1 MDRKIANASD
11 VAFTV
16 RSYEAGIA
24 NHVTLPTLCN
34 YMQEAAGVNAARLG
48 WGIQTLQT
56 EGHTWMLSRLHV
68 SVTRYVPWGETITVR
83 TWPSGMKGRLIAKRC
98 FLGFDEKGEELF
110 RASSEW
116 LYVDMAAQKIA
127 KLPETFA
134 DLVPPGTPG
143 FEVPDI
149 GGKFAHL
156 PSVEGSADVLTRHSD
171 LDFNDHVN
179 NVHYVEWMLEG
190 DGGRGATALPGNGS
204 HCADVTM
211 PGEIDIVFRQAAK
224 AGEAL
229 VSEFCAEGEKT
240 LHAIRRPSD
249 NAVLATAAMVG
260 SCRRDGLVGRAVAPR
275 PPDEQEAVA

>member
-1 MDRKIANASD
+1 MDEKIANASD

-34 YMQEAAGVNAARLG
+34 YMQEAAGINADNLG
-48 WGIQTLQT
+48 WGIRTLQD
-56 EGHTWMLSRLHV
+56 EGLTWMLSRLTMNV
-68 SVTRYVPWGETITVR
+68 SRYVPWGETVMVR

-98 FLGFDEKGEELF
+98 FQGFDEKGAELF

-116 LYVDMAAQKIA
+116 LYVDMKAQKIA
-127 KLPETFA
+127 KLPESFA
-134 DLVPPGTPG
+134 DLVPPGTSG
-143 FEVPDI
+143 FELPDI

-156 PSVEGSADVLTRHSD
+156 PQVDGSADIITRHSD

-179 NVHYVEWMLEG
+179 NVHYIEWMLENVACKMENG
-190 DGGRGATALPGNGS
+190 KCGGRGATAL
-204 HCADVTM
+204 

-229 VSEFCAEGEKT
+229 VSEFCFDGEKT
-240 LHAIRRPSD
+240 LHAIRRTSD
-249 NAVLATAAMVG
+249 NAILATAAMVWAKE
-260 SCRRDGLVGRAVAPR
+260 VVA
-275 PPDEQEAVA
+275 

>member
-1 MDRKIANASD
+1 MNAPLPNASD

-34 YMQEAAGVNAARLG
+34 YMQEAAGISAARLG
-48 WGIQTLQT
+48 WGIQALQA
-56 EGHTWMLSRLHV
+56 EGLTWMLSRLRV
-68 SVTRYVPWGETITVR
+68 SVTRYVPWGETVTVR
-83 TWPSGMKGRLIAKRC
+83 TWPSGTKGRLIAKRC
-98 FLGFDEKGEELF
+98 FLGLDSNGAELF

-134 DLVPPGTPG
+134 DIVPAGTPD
-143 FEVPDI
+143 FELPDI

-190 DGGRGATALPGNGS
+190 DGGRGATALPG
-204 HCADVTM
+204 
-211 PGEIDIVFRQAAK
+211 EIDIVFRQAAK

-240 LHAIRRPSD
+240 LNAIRRPS
-249 NAVLATAAMVG
+249 NGTVLATAAMEWTAG
-260 SCRRDGLVGRAVAPR
+260 ASAAAIRG
-275 PPDEQEAVA
+275 E

>member
-1 MDRKIANASD
+1 MNVPIPNASD

-34 YMQEAAGVNAARLG
+34 YMQEAAGINAARLG
-48 WGIQTLQT
+48 WGIRALQE
-56 EGHTWMLSRLHV
+56 EGRTWMLARLRV
-68 SVTRYVPWGETITVR
+68 RVRRYVPWGTTVTVR
-83 TWPSGMKGRLIAKRC
+83 TWPSGTKGRLIAKRC
-98 FLGFDEKGEELF
+98 FLGLDDGGAELF

-116 LYVDMAAQKIA
+116 LYVDLRSQKIV
-127 KLPETFA
+127 KLPETFG
-134 DLVPPGTPG
+134 DLVPPGTPD
-143 FEVPDI
+143 FELPDI

-156 PSVEGSADVLTRHSD
+156 PSAEGSAEILTRHGD

-190 DGGRGATALPGNGS
+190 TATNDPAEL
-204 HCADVTM
+204 
-211 PGEIDIVFRQAAK
+211 DIVFRTAAK

-229 VSEFCAEGEKT
+229 VSERCAADGART

-249 NAVLATAAMVG
+249 GAVLATAAMAW
-260 SCRRDGLVGRAVAPR
+260 R
-275 PPDEQEAVA
+275 